1 MPVPLM
7 PRQILSSVF
16 FVCAVFLV
24 CATALP
30 PVTAGAAPGSG
41 GNNTTADTVVET
53 VTDTVADTDA
63 VTDTTAGW
71 RIENDPSEC
80 LGFLPKPGCGYE
92 PTDAG
97 ERGGSLQITLFLVM
111 IGALAVIGTVI
122 ARNIVRRDRAM
133 SAVAEDGT
141 ADAG

>member
-1 MPVPLM
+1 M
-7 PRQILSSVF
+7 PRRILSSLF
-16 FVCAVFLV
+16 FVCAVLLV

-30 PVTAGAAPGSG
+30 SVRAGAADGPGG
-41 GNNTTADTVVET
+41 YITTTDTVVET
-53 VTDTVADTDA
+53 ITNTDTDT

-80 LGFLPKPGCGYE
+80 LGFLPRPGCGYE

-122 ARNIVRRDRAM
+122 ARNVVRRDRAM
-133 SAVAEDGT
+133 SAAAEDGT